1 MDIGNKLK
9 ELRKLKKATQTEV
22 ADYLGIKQNTYSQY
36 ENDVRQPDIDT
47 VAKLAMFFEVSI
59 DELVGLKPSLAYNSE
74 LNAFVDAVFLD
85 FRTNK
90 KFDNMND
97 VELRKFILET
107 AVEEVIKKLNIQ

>member
-47 VAKLAMFFEVSI
+47 VAKLAVFFEVSV

-74 LNAFVDAVFLD
+74 LNTFVDNVFPD
-85 FRTNK
+85 FRANK
-90 KFDNMND
+90 QFSDMSD
-97 VELRKFILET
+97 AELRKFILET
-107 AVEEVIKKLNIQ
+107 AIEEIIKKINM